1 MRTGIL
7 VTSCLLT
14 VSFVSAASV
23 AVHVGDRTYYVD
35 TGTADGRC
43 KARDVGEASEE
54 TVCQD
59 GSNVAAMSTKA
70 GCLDSSGAGYCAADV
85 RKWPGAAG
93 SQLNCADGKSFF
105 LLVGSESTCRL
116 SGSGKT
122 CSASSGSSARADCV
136 DGCGDTAGAG
146 GCCPAGT
153 GGCPP
158 TGAGR

>member
-1 MRTGIL
+1 MRSGIL
-7 VTSCLLT
+7 VASCLLT

-23 AVHVGDRTYYVD
+23 EVQVGDRTYYVD

-43 KARDVGEASEE
+43 KTHDIGEASEE
-54 TVCQD
+54 TICRD
-59 GSNVAAMSTKA
+59 GSNVAAVSTKA

-93 SQLNCADGKSFF
+93 SQLTCADRRAFF
-105 LLVGSESTCRL
+105 LLVGSEATCRL

-122 CSASSGSSARADCV
+122 CSAPTGSSATADCV

-146 GCCPAGT
+146 GCCQAGT
-153 GGCPP
+153 GGCP
-158 TGAGR
+158 TTRAGR